1 MEEEK
6 EVVMIDL
13 TGMIS
18 IPYLKEDNIYGS
30 EKGTNFMIR
39 EDQRRGRRAG

>member
-1 MEEEK
+1 MEKKK

-18 IPYLKEDNIYGS
+18 IPYLKENSIYR
-30 EKGTNFMIR
+30 K
-39 EDQRRGRRAG
+39 